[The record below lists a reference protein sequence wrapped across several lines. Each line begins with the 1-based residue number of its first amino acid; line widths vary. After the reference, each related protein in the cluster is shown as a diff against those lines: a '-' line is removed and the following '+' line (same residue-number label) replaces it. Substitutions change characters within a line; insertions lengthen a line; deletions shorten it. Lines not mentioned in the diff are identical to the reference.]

1 MPYIA
6 EILSEDV
13 VWLINENRRL
23 ISIHQNL
30 EEASYYCRKH
40 FQAAPVIVD
49 RREERFRQSP

>member
-1 MPYIA
+1 MSYIA

-40 FQAAPVIVD
+40 FQAVPVIVD